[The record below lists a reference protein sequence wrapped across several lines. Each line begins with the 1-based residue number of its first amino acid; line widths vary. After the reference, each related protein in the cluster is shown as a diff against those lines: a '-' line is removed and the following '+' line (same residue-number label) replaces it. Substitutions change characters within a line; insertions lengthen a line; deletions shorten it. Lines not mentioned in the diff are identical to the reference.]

1 MSSAVGAIKKT
12 TKTVTAYKLNVSNRA
27 YRALVIAVFAAASI
41 FLVVALSAYTANL
54 QHSINMLQKENT
66 CLEAE
71 IDSLNSQII
80 EETKVTSV
88 EKIAT
93 EKLGMVHPDSENC
106 INVKKNTENSKE
118 NLAATIKGEAY
129 N

>member
-27 YRALVIAVFAAASI
+27 YRALVIGAFLGIVV
-41 FLVVALSAYTANL
+41 FLVVALSAYSANL
-54 QHSINMLQKENT
+54 QHSINVLQKENA

-71 IDSLNSQII
+71 IDSINNQIV

-93 EKLGMVHPDSENC
+93 EKLGMVHPSSDNC
-106 INVKKNTENSKE
+106 ITVKKNSANNKE
-118 NLAATIKGEAY
+118 NLAATIKDEAY